1 MTDNEIVSHIL
12 KGNTKFFEIL
22 IDRYQ
27 IPIFNL
33 TYKMTRVTE
42 DAEDLTQIV
51 FIKAYE
57 NLDQY
62 VSKYK
67 FFSWLYRIGINETL
81 NYINSSKRINELD
94 ESSVSDKKDPMNILD
109 QKELGDKINEAIAQL
124 DKQYSELIILKHIQ
138 DYSYDEISKILDLD
152 VKKVKSRLYSA
163 RQMLKDILS
172 KQGILND

>member
-1 MTDNEIVSHIL
+1 MTDNELVSLIL

-27 IPIFNL
+27 IPIYNL
-33 TYKMTRVTE
+33 AYKMTRVTE

-51 FIKAYE
+51 FMKAYE

-81 NYINSSKRINELD
+81 NFVKSSKRNDELD
-94 ESSVSDKKDPMNILD
+94 ENSVSDKKDPINILD
-109 QKELGDKINEAIAQL
+109 TGT
-124 DKQYSELIILKHIQ
+124 
-138 DYSYDEISKILDLD
+138 
-152 VKKVKSRLYSA
+152 R
-163 RQMLKDILS
+163 
-172 KQGILND
+172 